1 MKVLLAGANSYIGT
15 HLIPILLE
23 KGHDVVCLVRDK
35 NHFLNHHPNAYALT
49 VLGGDLLR
57 RQSID
62 PLPEDIDAACYLINT
77 YTQTSEFSALAALSA
92 QNFMEVIA
100 PTNCRQVITLSDIND
115 KASGNSRLNVEGIL
129 HGGKPALTVLNT
141 SMIVGQGSAALE
153 MFNTLISKTP
163 VVIPRTWIKTRIQ
176 PIATNDVLQ
185 YIERCLL
192 NSAAFNRKF
201 DIGGPE
207 VLTFKQMMLIYVAT
221 HAKSK
226 PDIVILPFLTS
237 HLSSNLRNTLT
248 PLSFPEAQ
256 RLIENLKHDCVCR
269 ENSISEI
276 VKVPCL
282 TFKQAVKTGDE
293 ISGAGSLQSAPLVR
307 SN

>member
-15 HLIPILLE
+15 HLIPLLLE

-35 NHFLNHHPNAYALT
+35 NHFLNHHLNAYAVT

-57 RQSID
+57 HQSID
-62 PLPEDIDAACYLINT
+62 PLPDDIDAACYLINT

-100 PTNCRQVITLSDIND
+100 QTKCKQVITLSDIND
-115 KASGNSRLNVEGIL
+115 KASGNSRLNVEDIL
-129 HGGKPALTVLNT
+129 RSGEPALTVLNT
-141 SMIVGQGSAALE
+141 SMIVGHGSASLE

-163 VVIPRTWIKTRIQ
+163 IVIPRTWIKTRIQ
-176 PIATNDVLQ
+176 PIATCDVLD
-185 YIERCLL
+185 YIDACLL
-192 NSAAFNRKF
+192 NERTFNKKF
-201 DIGGPE
+201 DIAGPE
-207 VLTFKQMMLIYVAT
+207 VLTFKQMMLIYVAL
-221 HAKSK
+221 HATSK

-256 RLIENLKHDCVCR
+256 RLIENLKHDCICR
-269 ENSISEI
+269 ENSIREI
-276 VKVPCL
+276 IKVPCI
-282 TFKQAVKTGDE
+282 TFKQAAKNEHET
-293 ISGAGSLQSAPLVR
+293 SGGRNLQNIPLVK

>member
-15 HLIPILLE
+15 NLIPILLE
-23 KGHDVVCLVRDK
+23 KGHHVICLVRDK
-35 NHFLNHHPNAYALT
+35 NHFLSHHPNAYEVSVT
-49 VLGGDLLR
+49 GGDLLR

-62 PLPEDIDAACYLINT
+62 PLPDDIDAACYLINS

-92 QNFMEVIA
+92 QNFMEAIGQ
-100 PTNCRQVITLSDIND
+100 TGCKQVVTLSDIND
-115 KASGNSRLNVEGIL
+115 KTSGNVHLNVEDIL
-129 HGGKPALTVLNT
+129 GSGEPALTVLNT

-163 VVIPRTWIKTRIQ
+163 IVIPRTWIKTRMQ
-176 PIATNDVLQ
+176 PIATCDVLQ
-185 YIERCLL
+185 YIESCLL
-192 NSAAFNRKF
+192 NQKTLNRRF

-207 VLTFKQMMLIYVAT
+207 ILTFKQMMLTYVALY
-221 HAKSK
+221 AKSK

-256 RLIENLKHDCVCR
+256 RLIENLKHDCICR
-269 ENSISEI
+269 ENSIREI
-276 VKVPCL
+276 IKVPCI
-282 TFKQAVKTGDE
+282 TFKQAAKTWHE
-293 ISGAGSLQSAPLVR
+293 TPGAGSLENMPLVK

>member
-15 HLIPILLE
+15 HLIHILLE
-23 KGHDVVCLVRDK
+23 KGHHVVCLVRDK
-35 NHFLNHHPNAYALT
+35 NHFLNNHPHAYAVT

-115 KASGNSRLNVEGIL
+115 KTSSDSRLNVEYIL
-129 HGGKPALTVLNT
+129 RNGKPALTVLNT
-141 SMIVGQGSAALE
+141 SMIVGIGSAALE
-153 MFNTLISKTP
+153 MFNILISKTP
-163 VVIPRTWIKTRIQ
+163 LVVPRSWIKTRIQ
-176 PIATNDVLQ
+176 PIATSDVLQ
-185 YIERCLL
+185 YIEKSLL
-192 NSAAFNRKF
+192 NEHTFNRRF

-207 VLTFKQMMLIYVAT
+207 ILTFKQMMLIHVAI
-221 HAKSK
+221 HATTK

-237 HLSSNLRNTLT
+237 HLSSNLRNSLT
-248 PLSFPEAQ
+248 PLSYPESR
-256 RLIENLKHDCVCR
+256 RLIENLKHDCICR
-269 ENSISEI
+269 DNSIRDVI
-276 VKVPCL
+276 TVPCL
-282 TFKQAVKTGDE
+282 TFKQAAKSSYETAH
-293 ISGAGSLQSAPLVR
+293 AGNLGKAPLVK

>member
-23 KGHDVVCLVRDK
+23 KGHHVVCLVRDK
-35 NHFLNHHPNAYALT
+35 KHFLSHHPNAYEVS

-62 PLPEDIDAACYLINT
+62 PLPDDIDVACYLINT

-100 PTNCRQVITLSDIND
+100 STNCRQVITLSDIND
-115 KASGNSRLNVEGIL
+115 KSIGNSRLNVEDIL
-129 HGGKPALTVLNT
+129 GSGNAALTVLNT
-141 SMIVGQGSAALE
+141 SMIVGHGSAALE

-176 PIATNDVLQ
+176 PIATSDVLD
-185 YIERCLL
+185 YIAICLL
-192 NSAAFNRKF
+192 NERAFNKKF

-207 VLTFKQMMLIYVAT
+207 VLTFKQMMLIYVAL
-221 HAKSK
+221 HATSK

-256 RLIENLKHDCVCR
+256 RLIENLKHDCICR
-269 ENSISEI
+269 ENSITELI
-276 VKVPCL
+276 KVPCV
-282 TFKQAVKTGDE
+282 TFKQAAKTFYQTP
-293 ISGAGSLQSAPLVR
+293 GAGSLQNIPLIK

>member
-15 HLIPILLE
+15 NLIPFLLE
-23 KGHDVVCLVRDK
+23 KGHQVVCLVRDK
-35 NHFLNHHPNAYALT
+35 NHFLDHHPNAYQ
-49 VLGGDLLR
+49 VSVMSGDLLR

-62 PLPEDIDAACYLINT
+62 PLPDDIDAACYLINT
-77 YTQTSEFSALAALSA
+77 YTQTFEFSALAALSA

-100 PTNCRQVITLSDIND
+100 QTNCKQVITLSDIND
-115 KASGNSRLNVEGIL
+115 NASSNSQLNVEGIL
-129 HGGKPALTVLNT
+129 RNGSSALTVLNT

-153 MFNTLISKTP
+153 MFNTLVSKTP
-163 VVIPRTWIKTRIQ
+163 VVIPRAWIKTRMQ
-176 PIATNDVLQ
+176 PIAMCDVLH
-185 YIERCLL
+185 YIEGCLL
-192 NSAAFNRKF
+192 NEKTFNRKF

-207 VLTFKQMMLIYVAT
+207 VLTFKQMMLTYVAI

-237 HLSSNLRNTLT
+237 HLSSNLRNALT

-269 ENSISEI
+269 ENFIREI
-276 VKVPCL
+276 IKVPCI
-282 TFKQAVKTGDE
+282 TFKQAARTGYE
-293 ISGAGSLQSAPLVR
+293 TPGVGNIQNIPLAKF
-307 SN
+307 N

>member
-23 KGHDVVCLVRDK
+23 KGHQVVCLVRDK
-35 NHFLNHHPNAYALT
+35 NHFLNHHPNAYEVS
-49 VLGGDLLR
+49 VLEGDLLR

-62 PLPEDIDAACYLINT
+62 PLPDDIDAACYLINT
-77 YTQTSEFSALAALSA
+77 YTQTFEFSALAALSA
-92 QNFMEVIA
+92 QNFIEVIA
-100 PTNCRQVITLSDIND
+100 QTRCKQVITLSDIND
-115 KASGNSRLNVEGIL
+115 KACSNSRLNVEDIL
-129 HGGKPALTVLNT
+129 QSGKPALTVLNT

-163 VVIPRTWIKTRIQ
+163 LVIPRTWIKTHVQ
-176 PIATNDVLQ
+176 PIATCNVLQ

-192 NSAAFNRKF
+192 NESTFNRKF

-207 VLTFKQMMLIYVAT
+207 ILTFKQMILIFVAM

-269 ENSISEI
+269 ENSISELI
-276 VKVPCL
+276 KVPYL
-282 TFKQAVKTGDE
+282 TFKQAAKTGYE
-293 ISGAGSLQSAPLVR
+293 TPGAGSLQNLPLLK

>member
-15 HLIPILLE
+15 HLIPELLG
-23 KGHDVVCLVRDK
+23 KGHQVVCLVRDK
-35 NHFLNHHPNAYALT
+35 SHFLTHHPHAYGVT
-49 VLGGDLLR
+49 VSGGDLLR

-62 PLPEDIDAACYLINT
+62 PLPGDIDVACYLINN

-92 QNFMEVIA
+92 QNFTEAINQ
-100 PTNCRQVITLSDIND
+100 TGCKQVITLSDIND
-115 KASGNSRLNVEGIL
+115 KASGDSRLNVEDIL
-129 HGGKPALTVLNT
+129 RSGKPALTVLSA
-141 SMIVGQGSAALE
+141 SMIVGAGSAALE
-153 MFNTLISKTP
+153 MFNTLVSKTP

-176 PIATNDVLQ
+176 PIATVDVLE
-185 YIERCLL
+185 YIEGCVS
-192 NSAAFNRKF
+192 NEVTFNRKF

-221 HAKSK
+221 RAKSK

-237 HLSSNLRNTLT
+237 HLSSSLRNALT

-256 RLIENLKHDCVCR
+256 RLIENLKQDSTCR
-269 ENSISEI
+269 ENSIKEV

-282 TFKQAVKTGDE
+282 TFKQA
-293 ISGAGSLQSAPLVR
+293 IRSGHEAPGPESLQNIPLVKY
-307 SN
+307 N

>member
-15 HLIPILLE
+15 NLIPFLLE
-23 KGHDVVCLVRDK
+23 KGHQVVCLVRDK
-35 NHFLNHHPNAYALT
+35 NHFLNHHPNAYL
-49 VLGGDLLR
+49 VSVVGGDLLR

-62 PLPEDIDAACYLINT
+62 PLPDDIDVACYLINT
-77 YTQTSEFSALAALSA
+77 YTQTFEFSALAALSA

-100 PTNCRQVITLSDIND
+100 QTNCKQVITLGDIND
-115 KASGNSRLNVEGIL
+115 KASGNSQLNVEDIL
-129 HGGKPALTVLNT
+129 QGGGPALTVLNT

-153 MFNTLISKTP
+153 MFNTMISKIP
-163 VVIPRTWIKTRIQ
+163 LVIPRTWIKTRMQ
-176 PIATNDVLQ
+176 PIATCDVLH
-185 YIERCLL
+185 YIDSCLL
-192 NSAAFNRKF
+192 NERTFNHKF

-207 VLTFKQMMLIYVAT
+207 VLTFKQMMLTYVAI

-226 PDIVILPFLTS
+226 PDIVILPFMTS

-256 RLIENLKHDCVCR
+256 RLIENLGHDCVCR
-269 ENSISEI
+269 ENAIREI
-276 VKVPCL
+276 IKAPCI
-282 TFKQAVKTGDE
+282 TFKQAARTGYE
-293 ISGAGSLQSAPLVR
+293 TPGAGSLRNISLAK

>member
-23 KGHDVVCLVRDK
+23 KGHHVVCLVRDK
-35 NHFLNHHPNAYALT
+35 NHFVNNHPHAYDVT
-49 VLGGDLLR
+49 VLRGDLLR

-62 PLPEDIDAACYLINT
+62 PLPDDIDAACYLSGS

-100 PTNCRQVITLSDIND
+100 QTGCKQIVTLSDIND
-115 KASGNSRLNVEGIL
+115 KANGNSRLNVEDIL
-129 HGGKPALTVLNT
+129 HSGKSALTVLNA
-141 SMIVGQGSAALE
+141 SMIVGQSSAALE
-153 MFNTLISKTP
+153 MFSTLISKTP

-176 PIATNDVLQ
+176 PIAASDMSR
-185 YIERCLL
+185 YIESCLL
-192 NSAAFNRKF
+192 NEKTFNHKF

-207 VLTFKQMMLIYVAT
+207 ILTFKQMMLTYMAI

-226 PDIVILPFLTS
+226 PNIVILPFLTT

-248 PLSFPEAQ
+248 PLSFLEAQ
-256 RLIENLKHDCVCR
+256 RLIENLKHDSVCR
-269 ENSISEI
+269 ENAIREI
-276 VKVPCL
+276 IRVPCL
-282 TFKQAVKTGDE
+282 TFKQVVRTSYEAPGVGN
-293 ISGAGSLQSAPLVR
+293 LQSIPLVR

>member
-23 KGHDVVCLVRDK
+23 KGHHVVCLVRDK
-35 NHFLNHHPNAYALT
+35 NHFLNHHPNAYAVT

-62 PLPEDIDAACYLINT
+62 PLPDDIDAACYLINT

-100 PTNCRQVITLSDIND
+100 PTNCKQVITLSDIND
-115 KASGNSRLNVEGIL
+115 KSSGNARLNVEDIL
-129 HGGKPALTVLNT
+129 RGGEPPLTVLNT
-141 SMIVGQGSAALE
+141 SMIVGTGSAALE

-163 VVIPRTWIKTRIQ
+163 VVIPRTWIKTHIQ
-176 PIATNDVLQ
+176 PIATSDVLQ
-185 YIERCLL
+185 YIEKCLL
-192 NSAAFNRKF
+192 NSETFNRKF

-207 VLTFKQMMLIYVAT
+207 VLTFKQMMLIYVAI
-221 HAKSK
+221 HVRSK

-248 PLSFPEAQ
+248 PLSFPEVQ
-256 RLIENLKHDCVCR
+256 RLIENLKHDCICR
-269 ENSISEI
+269 ENSIRELI
-276 VKVPCL
+276 NVPCL
-282 TFKQAVKTGDE
+282 TFKQAAKTGYE
-293 ISGAGSLQSAPLVR
+293 TPGAGSLKNLPLVK

>member
-1 MKVLLAGANSYIGT
+1 MKVLLAGANSYVGT
-15 HLIPILLE
+15 HLIPFLLE
-23 KGHDVVCLVRDK
+23 KGHQVVCLVRDK
-35 NHFLNHHPNAYALT
+35 NHFLDHHPDAYEVSL
-49 VLGGDLLR
+49 VSGDLLR

-62 PLPEDIDAACYLINT
+62 PLPDDIDAACYLINT
-77 YTQTSEFSALAALSA
+77 YTQTFEFSALAALSA

-100 PTNCRQVITLSDIND
+100 PTNCRQVITLGDIND
-115 KASGNSRLNVEGIL
+115 KTSGNSHLNVENIL
-129 HGGKPALTVLNT
+129 RGGSSALTILDT
-141 SMIVGQGSAALE
+141 SMITGQGSAALE

-163 VVIPRTWIKTRIQ
+163 VVIPRTWIKTRMQ
-176 PIATNDVLQ
+176 PIAICDVLR
-185 YIERCLL
+185 YIDGCLL
-192 NSAAFNRKF
+192 NEKTFNRKF

-207 VLTFKQMMLIYVAT
+207 VLTFKQMMLTYVAI

-256 RLIENLKHDCVCR
+256 RLIENLKHDCICR
-269 ENSISEI
+269 ENSIREI
-276 VKVPCL
+276 VEVPCL
-282 TFKQAVKTGDE
+282 TFKQAARTGQE
-293 ISGAGSLQSAPLVR
+293 APGTGSLQNISLAK

>member
-15 HLIPILLE
+15 HLIPVLLE

-35 NHFLNHHPNAYALT
+35 NHFLNSHPHAYAVT

-77 YTQTSEFSALAALSA
+77 YTQTSEFNALAALSA
-92 QNFMEVIA
+92 QNFMDVIA
-100 PTNCRQVITLSDIND
+100 QTKCSQVVTLSDIND
-115 KASGNSRLNVEGIL
+115 KSSGNSRLNVEGIL
-129 HGGKPALTVLNT
+129 RSGDPALTVLNT
-141 SMIVGQGSAALE
+141 SMIVGAGSAALE
-153 MFNTLISKTP
+153 MFNTLISKRP
-163 VVIPRTWIKTRIQ
+163 VVIPRTWIKTRMQ
-176 PIATNDVLQ
+176 PIATRDVLQ
-185 YIERCLL
+185 YIESCFL
-192 NSAAFNRKF
+192 NEKTFNRRF

-207 VLTFKQMMLIYVAT
+207 VLTFKQMMLIYVAI

-256 RLIENLKHDCVCR
+256 RLIENLKHDCICR
-269 ENSISEI
+269 ENSIRELI
-276 VKVPCL
+276 NVPCL
-282 TFKQAVKTGDE
+282 TFKQAAKTGYE
-293 ISGAGSLQSAPLVR
+293 TPGTGSLQSISLVK

>member
-15 HLIPILLE
+15 HLIPVLLE
-23 KGHDVVCLVRDK
+23 KGHHVVCLVRDK
-35 NHFLNHHPNAYALT
+35 NHFLNHNPNAYEVS
-49 VLGGDLLR
+49 VLEGDLLR

-62 PLPEDIDAACYLINT
+62 PLPDDINAACYFINT

-100 PTNCRQVITLSDIND
+100 QTNCRQVITLSDIND
-115 KASGNSRLNVEGIL
+115 KSSGNSRLNVEDIL
-129 HGGKPALTVLNT
+129 QSGEPVLTVLNT
-141 SMIVGQGSAALE
+141 SIIVGKGSAVLE

-176 PIATNDVLQ
+176 PIAVCNVLD
-185 YIERCLL
+185 YIEACLL
-192 NSAAFNRKF
+192 NERTFNRKF

-207 VLTFKQMMLIYVAT
+207 VLTFKQMMLIYVAI

-226 PDIVILPFLTS
+226 PNIVILPFLTS

-256 RLIENLKHDCVCR
+256 RLIENLRHDCICR
-269 ENSISEI
+269 ENSIREI
-276 VKVPCL
+276 IKVSCI
-282 TFKQAVKTGDE
+282 TFKQAVKTGHKA
-293 ISGAGSLQSAPLVR
+293 SGAGSLQNIPLVK